1 MYNLIISYS
10 KIGSGAFGE
19 VFSGLLDYNSHKFE
33 GRDVAIKVTCNTIF
47 FIYLR
52 LDKNVGF
59 SFVNDPCL
67 QNPCTRLVAT

>member
-1 MYNLIISYS
+1 MYNLIISFS

-33 GRDVAIKVTCNTIF
+33 GRDIAIKVICNTIF
-47 FIYLR
+47 VFVFCI
-52 LDKNVGF
+52 KNVGF

-67 QNPCTRLVAT
+67 QNPCTRLVVP